1 MSDYNLD
8 DTDKDIITLWRQGLS
23 SSAIGKNLG
32 ITRNSVAGR
41 VFRMRRAG
49 IEVDVRTSP
58 IKKPHVFFPQKI
70 SATVIDDNLP
80 ILSMKMDMCRFVM
93 NDGSPRDF
101 IFCGKPTTTKSY
113 CAEHHAICYVKSKPR
128 GIGNNRPVFVL
139 KKRG

>member
-93 NDGSPRDF
+93 NDGSPRLHLLRQANDNQKLLRRASRYLL
-101 IFCGKPTTTKSY
+101 CEEQAARHRQQPSR
-113 CAEHHAICYVKSKPR
+113 ICP
-128 GIGNNRPVFVL
+128 
-139 KKRG
+139 